1 MARINVEDLLPGM
14 TLASDLYGPNGRFLL
29 PRGTVLSERHLRVS
43 KMWGVAEA
51 DIDDL
56 RAEEAQASQE
66 RRFSPDILALAR
78 RIAEERFQRCDDS
91 QELIRELKR
100 LCVLAAARRL
110 SAGQSVPH
118 GNAQE
123 TVASPD
129 PPPRLPCRPQD
140 ILSVDVQL
148 ASLPDIFVR
157 INEVLNNPRSSVAH
171 VADAIGKDQSLSAK
185 LLKLVNSPFYGFASR
200 IETLTRAVTIIGSR
214 QLTMLALGISVISH
228 FKDIPQTLLDMR
240 AFWSHSI
247 ACGIVAKLL
256 ASHLAPAAEE
266 RCFVAGLLHDIGRLV
281 IFKNAPEVGRVIV
294 ASAWQA
300 NLDMLEAEQVLLGFD
315 HARVGGLLTLGWRL
329 PPVLERA
336 VRHHHAPSRGEE
348 GREAALVNAA
358 DAIAHALL
366 YGSGGAAL
374 VPPVDVQ
381 AWQGLGLTK
390 GMLPQVALQVERQVE
405 EVFKLFIMEEEA
417 PGAARGEA

>member
-1 MARINVEDLLPGM
+1 MARINIDDLLPGM

-29 PRGTVLSERHLRVS
+29 PQGTVLSERHLRVS
-43 KMWGVAEA
+43 KMWGVSEA
-51 DIDDL
+51 DIDGL
-56 RAEEAQASQE
+56 QAEQASAVQE
-66 RRFSPDILALAR
+66 RRFSPEVLELAR
-78 RIAEERFQRCDDS
+78 QIAEERFQRCDDS
-91 QELIRELKR
+91 QEMIRELKR
-100 LCVLAAARRL
+100 LCVLASARRL
-110 SAGQSVPH
+110 AAGQNVPL
-118 GNAQE
+118 GRAGE
-123 TVASPD
+123 ALVPPD

-140 ILSVDVQL
+140 ILCADVQL

-256 ASHLAPAAEE
+256 ATHLSPSSEE

-281 IFKNAPEVGRVIV
+281 IFKNAPEVGRLIV

-300 NLDMLEAEQVLLGFD
+300 NLDMQEAEQVLLGFD
-315 HARVGGLLTLGWRL
+315 HARIGGLLTLGWRL
-329 PPVLERA
+329 PPALERA
-336 VRHHHAPSRGEE
+336 VRYHHNPSRGEE

-374 VPPVDVQ
+374 APPVDAQ
-381 AWQGLGLTK
+381 TWSGLGLTK
-390 GMLPQVALQVERQVE
+390 GVLAQVAVQVERQVE
-405 EVFKLFIMEEEA
+405 EVFKLFIMEEEGQPDA
-417 PGAARGEA
+417 QGKA